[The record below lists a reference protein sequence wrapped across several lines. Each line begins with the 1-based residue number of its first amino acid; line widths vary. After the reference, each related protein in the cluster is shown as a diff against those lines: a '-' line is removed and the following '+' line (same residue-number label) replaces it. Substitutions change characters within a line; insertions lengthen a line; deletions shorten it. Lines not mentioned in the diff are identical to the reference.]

1 MLNVLFSTYMHA
13 KNYGDPS
20 TGSEKNHSFGHI
32 GISYLLIHKVSDLRS
47 VVTLEVT
54 GRFRP
59 DFACLISHFVSLC
72 TPKIIEIAAVLPKIF
87 THLATLGSVVFVFSM
102 ILDLS

>member
-1 MLNVLFSTYMHA
+1 MHA

-54 GRFRP
+54 GRFRT
-59 DFACLISHFVSLC
+59 DFACLMSHILPICTLKIMEIHPVVS
-72 TPKIIEIAAVLPKIF
+72 KII
-87 THLATLGSVVFVFSM
+87 TYLATLGSVVFVIIRSRHFRAIS
-102 ILDLS
+102 